1 MAFHPYVNLNI
12 KVRIIFDTAKF
23 FNTFFHKRMRFVYV
37 DIFLYLCI
45 METKENYMRIGGL
58 LYRITNNEYS
68 YLDINVEE
76 VKSIR
81 ELNDMGVNVDFYNR
95 NKIVHPY
102 GK

>member
-1 MAFHPYVNLNI
+1 
-12 KVRIIFDTAKF
+12 
-23 FNTFFHKRMRFVYV
+23 
-37 DIFLYLCI
+37 

-76 VKSIR
+76 VKSIM

>member
-1 MAFHPYVNLNI
+1 M
-12 KVRIIFDTAKF
+12 
-23 FNTFFHKRMRFVYV
+23 

-76 VKSIR
+76 VKSIM

>member
-1 MAFHPYVNLNI
+1 
-12 KVRIIFDTAKF
+12 
-23 FNTFFHKRMRFVYV
+23 
-37 DIFLYLCI
+37 
-45 METKENYMRIGGL
+45 MRIGGL

-76 VKSIR
+76 VKSIM